1 MRHRERA
8 TWRDGYVVA
17 VFVGF
22 LAYCV
27 GPSLVGL
34 RTLISVNLLSN
45 FYPWVANH
53 GSDLSG
59 HNACGGDTIDAG
71 LPGIAHIRSQLLTGH
86 LANWQ
91 SVVAGGGALAGVP
104 NLGLLDPL
112 SLPYWILP
120 LWLAPAFVILLQ
132 ILAGAGGTYL
142 FMRQFRIS
150 RAAALLAGL
159 VFATSGFMV
168 VWSNW
173 PQTRVAALIP
183 ALFWSVER
191 LVQRRR
197 LRDIALIA
205 VVVASMLLGGFPA
218 VTGYAL
224 YMVTGYLIVRVLVV
238 HRAELWSGLRTVAL
252 AGAGLVLGASL
263 AMVQLLPFIHLY
275 SSANLAYRSGNAKA
289 GLPLSGLLT
298 LFAPNAYGLCVFGR
312 PNHGSTNPVELVAYV
327 GAAALVLA
335 IAGAAFGPARERILG
350 MRGITG
356 YFVAAC
362 TLIILLCWVSPTMR
376 SVVAGLPAFAGN
388 FIGRIRSVLGFGLAV
403 LAGIGFDWLM
413 SPDRERLRTAAW
425 RRARVWAA
433 VVVTACLAA
442 GIVILRDAHR
452 AAFSGGYAADLR
464 NALLVPGIL
473 LAGAASVVVIARLGG
488 ANARNFAFLVIP
500 LLVAGQAAQF
510 FHTVLPGDD
519 PSDFYPDTAT
529 HQYLAAHLGDD
540 RFASSGRTMY
550 TATALYYDLRTP
562 TGHAFHETAWEDL
575 LKAVDPAAMSTPTFS
590 DFTPALNQSTIAD
603 QPILDQ
609 MGVKYFVLPPSDLAG
624 RPEPLPAADG
634 TISPHGAVGEFAGA
648 VDCSLS
654 SQPVR
659 GITFALSGPLTSTGT
674 KSDVTLDLL
683 LRDGPITL
691 TSGAYLGRGLPS
703 GSQVTIPVAGESL
716 PVGNGPMTVSLRARG
731 AREPLAV
738 AARSGAAV
746 CAPVLPV
753 SDGLRLV
760 FADAGSVIYQRM
772 TALPRIRWASRTV
785 TLEDPGARVA
795 ALKGGLPSDE
805 VILNSRGP
813 GASGQPA
820 TVGILDDSDGAIA
833 ARVAAR
839 GGGYLVVADAMQQQG
854 WSVTLDGRKA
864 ALVPV
869 DNAMVAVYVP
879 AGAHTVRFSYSTP
892 GQEAGLVVSTVA
904 LLVLLAVV
912 IAPRTRVADRWK
924 ATRANRTRI
933 DR

>member
-1 MRHRERA
+1 M
-8 TWRDGYVVA
+8 
-17 VFVGF
+17 
-22 LAYCV
+22 
-27 GPSLVGL
+27 
-34 RTLISVNLLSN
+34 
-45 FYPWVANH
+45 
-53 GSDLSG
+53 
-59 HNACGGDTIDAG
+59 
-71 LPGIAHIRSQLLTGH
+71 
-86 LANWQ
+86 
-91 SVVAGGGALAGVP
+91 
-104 NLGLLDPL
+104 
-112 SLPYWILP
+112 
-120 LWLAPAFVILLQ
+120 
-132 ILAGAGGTYL
+132 
-142 FMRQFRIS
+142 
-150 RAAALLAGL
+150 AA
-159 VFATSGFMV
+159 
-168 VWSNW
+168 
-173 PQTRVAALIP
+173 
-183 ALFWSVER
+183 
-191 LVQRRR
+191 
-197 LRDIALIA
+197 
-205 VVVASMLLGGFPA
+205 
-218 VTGYAL
+218 
-224 YMVTGYLIVRVLVV
+224 GYLIVRVLVL
-238 HRAELWSGLRTVAL
+238 HRAELRSGLRTVAL
-252 AGAGLVLGASL
+252 AGAGLVLGVLL

-275 SSANLAYRSGNAKA
+275 SSANLGYRSGAAKP

-312 PNHGSTNPVELVAYV
+312 PSHGSLNPVEVVAYV

-335 IAGAAFGPARERILG
+335 IAGAAFGPARQRIQG
-350 MRGITG
+350 MRGVAV

-362 TLIILLCWVSPTMR
+362 ILIILLCWVSPTMR
-376 SVVAGLPAFAGN
+376 SVVSGLPAFADN

-413 SPDRERLRTAAW
+413 SPGRRRLRTAAW
-425 RRARVWAA
+425 RRARTWQAL
-433 VVVTACLAA
+433 VVATCLAA

-452 AAFSGGYAADLR
+452 AAFSGGYAADLGR
-464 NALLVPGIL
+464 ALIVPGIL
-473 LAGAASVVVIARLGG
+473 LVVTVSIVVIARLDG

-510 FHTVLPGDD
+510 FHTVLPGDN

-529 HQYLAAHLGDD
+529 HEYLAAHLGDD

-562 TGHAFHETAWEDL
+562 TGHAFHETGWEDL
-575 LKAVDPAAMSTPTFS
+575 LKAVDPAVMNTPTFS

-624 RPEPLPAADG
+624 RPTPLPAADG
-634 TISPHGAVGEFAGA
+634 TISPPGGSGRVAGA

-659 GITFALSGPLTSTGT
+659 GITFALSGPLTSAGT
-674 KSDVTLDLL
+674 KNDVTLDLS

-691 TSGAYLGRGLPS
+691 TSGAYIGSGLPS

-716 PVGNGPMTVSLRARG
+716 PVGNGPMTLSLRVRG

-746 CAPVLPV
+746 CAPILPV
-753 SDGLRLV
+753 NDGLRLV

-785 TLEDPGARVA
+785 TLEDSRARVA
-795 ALKGGLPSDE
+795 ALKSGLPSDE
-805 VILNSRGP
+805 VILDSGGP

-820 TVGILDDSDGAIA
+820 TVGILDDADDAIA

-839 GGGYLVVADAMQQQG
+839 GGGYLVVADAMQQRG

-869 DNAMVAVYVP
+869 DNGMVAVRVP
-879 AGAHTVRFSYSTP
+879 AGAHTVRFSYTTP
-892 GQEAGLVVSTVA
+892 GQRTGLVVSTLA

-912 IAPRTRVADRWK
+912 FAPRTRIADRWK
-924 ATRANRTRI
+924 ATRANRVRLG
-933 DR
+933 R